1 MFEKLNRKKMKKKE
15 NETLSCIISRFDGQ
29 RPEGRPKTVLT
40 KTFEKKKKKMT
51 RLERRLAQTM
61 QILMLIAVSC
71 LHCLDA
77 TICMNFQLTICE
89 QQMRIILYLRSLIS
103 PIAVCCR
110 NTFTFYKL
118 LCQFWFSGRCVSL
131 LSGNI

>member
-1 MFEKLNRKKMKKKE
+1 
-15 NETLSCIISRFDGQ
+15 
-29 RPEGRPKTVLT
+29 
-40 KTFEKKKKKMT
+40 MT
-51 RLERRLAQTM
+51 RLECRLGQTM

-103 PIAVCCR
+103 PIAVCC
-110 NTFTFYKL
+110 
-118 LCQFWFSGRCVSL
+118 
-131 LSGNI
+131 